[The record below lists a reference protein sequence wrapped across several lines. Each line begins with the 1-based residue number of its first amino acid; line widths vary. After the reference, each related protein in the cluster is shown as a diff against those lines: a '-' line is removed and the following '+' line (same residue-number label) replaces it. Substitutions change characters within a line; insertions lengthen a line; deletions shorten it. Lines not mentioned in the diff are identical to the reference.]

1 MAAGGFLFAMCSATD
16 TFDIALA
23 ALNVDICHAVFDGDP
38 ADPNAQAQ
46 LDFSRTVA
54 FENFVLETN
63 PLVYEFSNIDTTPD
77 DMRRIR
83 TAEAEYFTLFEF
95 SAKYDPVPTML
106 TQCHTNIVDGFL
118 GQTTAFRQSLI
129 KDSVIL
135 LGQEEGTDSRQVHPR
150 PRRQGDFHFL
160 RRPRPRRPPA
170 PRPRPADQ
178 PHPASQFARLSAD
191 LEQRALPSGQEKGR
205 TCPAQDLSI

>member
-1 MAAGGFLFAMCSATD
+1 M
-16 TFDIALA
+16 
-23 ALNVDICHAVFDGDP
+23 DICHAVFDGDP
-38 ADPNAQAQ
+38 ADPSAQAQ

-63 PLVYEFSNIDTTPD
+63 PARVRILQHRHHA
-77 DMRRIR
+77 RRH
-83 TAEAEYFTLFEF
+83 APNPHGEAEYFTLVEF

-135 LGQEEGTDSRQVHPR
+135 LGQEEAPTASSTSTAASARGLSLSTPATTQKTTGTTSTT
-150 PRRQGDFHFL
+150 
-160 RRPRPRRPPA
+160 RRPTSPCLPIRPVI
-170 PRPRPADQ
+170 
-178 PHPASQFARLSAD
+178 
-191 LEQRALPSGQEKGR
+191 G
-205 TCPAQDLSI
+205 

>member
-1 MAAGGFLFAMCSATD
+1 MCSATD

-23 ALNVDICHAVFDGDP
+23 ALDVDICHAVFDGDP

-135 LGQEEGTDSRQVHPR
+135 LGQEEGTSTASSTSTAASARARSLSMPATT
-150 PRRQGDFHFL
+150 PKTTGTTSTT
-160 RRPRPRRPPA
+160 RPPTS
-170 PRPRPADQ
+170 PCTPIRPATD
-178 PHPASQFARLSAD
+178 SF
-191 LEQRALPSGQEKGR
+191 
-205 TCPAQDLSI
+205 